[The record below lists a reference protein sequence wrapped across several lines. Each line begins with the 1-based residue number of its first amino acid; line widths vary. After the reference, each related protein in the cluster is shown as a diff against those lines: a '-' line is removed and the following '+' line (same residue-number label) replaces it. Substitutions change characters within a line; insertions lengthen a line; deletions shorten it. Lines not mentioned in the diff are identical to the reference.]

1 MHIHQ
6 MPPVWLD
13 QVPLRPKA
21 KSEEMDFEKLREA
34 AAQEAERLSAER
46 DKQNRQSAAQ
56 KAAFATRREAKL
68 DLPDDADAEPEPSAA
83 ADVPIKINLFA

>member
-1 MHIHQ
+1 

-13 QVPLRPKA
+13 QIQLRPKA

-34 AAQEAERLSAER
+34 AAQEAERLAAER

-56 KAAFATRREAKL
+56 KAAFAKRREAK
-68 DLPDDADAEPEPSAA
+68 PGAPEEADPEDEQATSAVA
-83 ADVPIKINLFA
+83 LPIKINLLA

>member
-1 MHIHQ
+1 

-13 QVPLRPKA
+13 QIPLRPKA

-46 DKQNRQSAAQ
+46 DKQNRQSSAQTAAVVRRQ
-56 KAAFATRREAKL
+56 KGRSSATEK
-68 DLPDDADAEPEPSAA
+68 AEPEDEYPARVAA
-83 ADVPIKINLFA
+83 LPIKINLLA